1 MEKFEIT
8 KKIKESGSGADS
20 IFTVTLQSQAKG
32 VDYHIDLPI
41 NKWAL
46 PTGICRGV
54 AIKMAENIAIVIA
67 KRLRAK
73 MSKQAILALTDGR
86 SATDPEVAE
95 LIRSAQIRGL
105 DVLRLAGLSIEIE
118 ELTIPRSVDN
128 ILVDIYGMNFNNLY
142 DTFS

>member
-32 VDYHIDLPI
+32 VDYYIDLPI
-41 NKWAL
+41 TKWAL
-46 PTGICRGV
+46 PAGICRGV

-73 MSKQAILALTDGR
+73 MSKQVLRALTNES
-86 SATDPEVAE
+86 SAADPKVAE
-95 LIRSAQIRGL
+95 LIRSAQMKGL

-128 ILVDIYGMNFNNLY
+128 ILVDIYSMNFNDLY
-142 DTFS
+142 DSFS

>member
-1 MEKFEIT
+1 MEKFELV
-8 KKIKESGSGADS
+8 KKIEESGSGADS
-20 IFTVTLQSQAKG
+20 IFIVTLQSQAKG
-32 VDYHIDLPI
+32 VDYYIDLPI
-41 NKWAL
+41 TKWAL
-46 PTGICRGV
+46 SAGICRGV

-73 MSKQAILALTDGR
+73 MSKQVLRALTNES
-86 SATDPEVAE
+86 SATDPKVAE
-95 LIRSAQIRGL
+95 LIRSAQMKGL

-128 ILVDIYGMNFNNLY
+128 ILVDIYSMNFNDLY